1 MSCTRAD
8 FFFFAIVSALTANAL
23 PSHATPLSVL
33 IRDNGVITANDKIF
47 SNFTLVDRSVT
58 NGGAADIGQIDVTPL
73 TNDPLD
79 PGLDFQAPL
88 GALGTP
94 FGHTGASAVLLSFSF
109 DVKTIDQRPL
119 IKDNS
124 LKLTGFTF
132 DAGPGTFIL
141 ASENL
146 SDAGGTSIGHK
157 LVFAQPGDQP
167 GSSPNHFDVAN
178 FAPTNFVHVVK
189 TINIIG
195 PSDNSGAFLTGFQQR
210 FSQVPESSS
219 FALGMLAVCG
229 VLFARRGRV
238 SRRDAKTRRDREDAS
253 GDCGR

>member
-1 MSCTRAD
+1 MSFTRAGC
-8 FFFFAIVSALTANAL
+8 FFFALVFALSANTL
-23 PSHATPLSVL
+23 SSYATTLSVL
-33 IRDNGVITANDKIF
+33 IRDKDTITANDKVF
-47 SNFTLVDRSVT
+47 SNFALVDGSVT
-58 NGGAADIGQIDVTPL
+58 NGGSADIGLIDVTPL

-79 PGLDFQAPL
+79 PGLDFAAPI

-94 FGHTGASAVLLSFSF
+94 FGHTGPSTAFLSFSF
-109 DVKTIDQRPL
+109 DVQTVDQRPL

-141 ASENL
+141 VSEDLTN
-146 SDAGGTSIGHK
+146 AGGNSIGHK
-157 LVFAQPGDQP
+157 LTFAQPGDQP

-195 PSDNSGAFLTGFQQR
+195 PGNNFGAFLTGFQQR
-210 FSQVPESSS
+210 FSEVPEPSSL
-219 FALGMLAVCG
+219 AVGMLALCG
-229 VLFARRGRV
+229 VALVARRRKH
-238 SRRDAKTRRDREDAS
+238 RA
-253 GDCGR
+253 